1 MPISESTIEHTK
13 MDFEAC
19 LTTELIDW
27 ILLKEDLKYLPTE
40 IEVYLAPIIDVLQ
53 RVSIEKL

>member
-13 MDFEAC
+13 MAFEAYI
-19 LTTELIDW
+19 TTELIDW

-40 IEVYLAPIIDVLQ
+40 IEIHVAPMIDVLQ
-53 RVSIEKL
+53 RVSMQKL